1 MEIEV
6 IKIKSF
12 YGRVSRSGKKL
23 LINIPKGKRNDFVY
37 YSPVRVTSLK
47 EEEDE
52 VLEELGLDNDQEI
65 DLYQAQQIIQ
75 DLDDNK
81 TDISFMKSDEIIKL
95 ATKLLNEQGG
105 EE

>member
-1 MEIEV
+1 V